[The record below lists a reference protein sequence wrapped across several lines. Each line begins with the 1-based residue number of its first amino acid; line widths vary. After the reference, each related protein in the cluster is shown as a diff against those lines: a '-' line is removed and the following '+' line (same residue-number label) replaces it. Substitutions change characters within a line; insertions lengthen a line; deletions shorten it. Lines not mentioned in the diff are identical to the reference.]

1 MLEGLKTKLLGE
13 KISQKEYEDLFG
25 KEKTFETKD
34 EFESFAVGLSE
45 YYEEMREEYAEI
57 AKKEKQALMKNLAKQ
72 FPNEKLL
79 TNVKIGQY
87 KIDGILFTRKE
98 IFLMSFFS
106 TEYNILGSPYS
117 SILKT
122 SDEKE
127 YINPLGQVF
136 VWMDKIKKEKCF
148 AKVDIYPLVF
158 VKNLNHVSPEI
169 YQNPYWHDIA
179 TLSRMLSWNKSMKYS
194 PEQIKA
200 IYDTFLTYQS

>member
-13 KISQKEYEDLFG
+13 KISKKEYEDLFG
-25 KEKTFETKD
+25 KEETFETKD

-45 YYEEMREEYAEI
+45 YYEEIQEEYEEI
-57 AKKEKQALMKNLAKQ
+57 AKKEKQALMNNLAKQ

-79 TNVKIGQY
+79 TNVKIGKY
-87 KIDGILFTRKE
+87 KIDGLLFTRKE
-98 IFLMSFFS
+98 IFLISFFS
-106 TEYNILGSPYS
+106 TEYLIYGNPYS
-117 SILKT
+117 SRLKT
-122 SDEKE
+122 SDNKK

-148 AKVDIYPLVF
+148 ANIDIYPIVF

-169 YQNPYWHDIA
+169 YQNPYWQDIS
-179 TLSRMLSWNKSMKYS
+179 TLSRILSVNKKMKYS
-194 PEQIKA
+194 PKRIKE